1 MSFCFRVF
9 SDQSLIGSSVA
20 GVLPDSSEKFAR
32 KIVLPCVFKR
42 SERRFVARAA
52 SLPAKKCRASSLAA
66 FARQG
71 IVVHSHEIK
80 PFRRGDHAAAAA
92 VARVERGAQIGGVP
106 FAGADMFERAGDRAH
121 LGMQK
126 RSRAYAD
133 LNFFAG

>member
-92 VARVERGAQIGGVP
+92 VARAERGASPLPEPTCSSEPAIEHTWVC
-106 FAGADMFERAGDRAH
+106 RNDRA
-121 LGMQK
+121 LT
-126 RSRAYAD
+126 
-133 LNFFAG
+133 LI